1 MHLEPRHLP
10 NIISVARILLVYP
23 VVSTLLEQNF
33 TSALLWFT
41 IAGLSDG
48 IDGFLARHFGWQ
60 SRLGSYLD
68 PIADKLLLVFS
79 YVCLAHLDRIPDW
92 LAALVVARDLIILG
106 GATVY
111 YFLFEPF
118 EGQPSIVSKINTF
131 LQLLLVFL
139 ILVAPLL
146 PFETQTLQTGLIGL
160 VAFTTAFSGVQYVA
174 AWGRRYL
181 QRRNPTS
188 VD

>member
-1 MHLEPRHLP
+1 M
-10 NIISVARILLVYP
+10 ARILLVYP
-23 VVSTLLEQNF
+23 VVSALLAQNF
-33 TSALLWFT
+33 TSALTWFT

-79 YVCLAHLDRIPDW
+79 YLCLAHVDRIPEW
-92 LAALVVARDLIILG
+92 LAALVVARDLIILV
-106 GATVY
+106 GATAY
-111 YFLFEPF
+111 YFLLEPF
-118 EGQPSIVSKINTF
+118 EGQPSLISKINTF

-146 PFETQTLQTGLIGL
+146 PLETHSLRTGLIWL
-160 VAFTTAFSGVQYVA
+160 VAFTTAFSGLQYVS

-181 QRRNPTS
+181 QRRNT
-188 VD
+188 

>member
-23 VVSTLLEQNF
+23 VVSALLAQDF
-33 TSALLWFT
+33 TSALIWFT

-79 YVCLAHLDRIPDW
+79 YLCLAHVDRIPEW

-106 GATVY
+106 GATAY
-111 YFLFEPF
+111 YFLLEPF
-118 EGQPSIVSKINTF
+118 EGQPSLISKINTF

-139 ILVAPLL
+139 ILVSPLL
-146 PFETQTLQTGLIGL
+146 PQETQSLRTGLIGL
-160 VAFTTAFSGVQYVA
+160 VAFTTVFSGLQYVS

-181 QRRNPTS
+181 QRRNA
-188 VD
+188 

>member
-23 VVSTLLEQNF
+23 VVSALLEQNF

-48 IDGFLARHFGWQ
+48 IDGFLARYFGWQ

-79 YVCLAHLDRIPDW
+79 YLCLAYLDRIPDW

-106 GATVY
+106 GATAY
-111 YFLFEPF
+111 YFLLEPF

-146 PFETQTLQTGLIGL
+146 PVETRGLQTGLIGL

-181 QRRNPTS
+181 RQRHPAS